1 MASHIKNMQEPQAI
15 SYDPSDTGKLTD
27 HSQKKFHVFYANLC
41 SYRDALSP
49 NLKTKMTDQ
58 KMKDLAHSLLD
69 DTVFD
74 IVQEL
79 EDIQSLCERR
89 LLHKRM
95 KVVGHHKTMKMEI
108 TKKHIEDVARNRHKP
123 HHMPIL
129 KTEHDKQKS
138 DLDKKLAD
146 ELRRTDQEVI
156 LELDQI
162 VSDQQSTLFRTAVP
176 FFCVTNSSQDIQ
188 VQMHILRFIQKL
200 SQIKDAE
207 QI

>member
-1 MASHIKNMQEPQAI
+1 MEIPFKSLQEPRGI
-15 SYDPSDTGKLTD
+15 SYDPSDTGKLTEE
-27 HSQKKFHVFYANLC
+27 SQRKLHVFYTNLC
-41 SYRDALSP
+41 SYRDALAP
-49 NLKTKMTDQ
+49 NLKMKMSDQ
-58 KMKDLAHSLLD
+58 KMRDLAHSLLD

-95 KVVGHHKTMKMEI
+95 KVVGGHKTMKMEM
-108 TKKHIEDVARNRHKP
+108 TKRHVEDVARNRCKP
-123 HHMPIL
+123 HNLPLL
-129 KTEHDKQKS
+129 KTEHDKQKI

-162 VSDQQSTLFRTAVP
+162 VSDQQSTLFSTKVP

-200 SQIKDAE
+200 SQFKDAE
-207 QI
+207 KI